1 MRLKLNSISLKKPI
15 NEEESS
21 SAKKRSNF
29 SKAKLLKEI
38 ETELCKGIESLPED
52 VKRYDL
58 LTKYKQSDEQQQVK
72 KEEFLRLL
80 ILYKTENRKAKDLNE
95 KFKRTNDILEIE
107 TLTRSKLED
116 KQNEI
121 LKTFALLQKELENS
135 KNKNNNLEHKLM
147 ECQKKLEEKTEIS
160 PTSQLKHSSSIQL
173 KEIKLTR
180 GSSFIKKKTKAI
192 KSLEGPTPASH
203 FNKLKTIKP
212 LEMNKNSGFQLL
224 EKIKSK
230 SLKKFDN
237 FMHVKLILKQINLI
251 YAERIN
257 ATKENESMKQ
267 QFFSNE
273 IYNYYLGLFGLKKIA
288 DKRFII
294 FVLSLK
300 KYISYFRINMFAK

>member
-1 MRLKLNSISLKKPI
+1 MNATIP
-15 NEEESS
+15 NEEAF
-21 SAKKRSNF
+21 SAKQQSNF
-29 SKAKLLKEI
+29 SKMKLLKEI
-38 ETELCKGIESLPED
+38 ENELCKGIESLPED

-58 LTKYKQSDEQQQVK
+58 LTKYKQSDEQKQVK

-80 ILYKTENRKAKDLNE
+80 ILYKTENRKAKDLTE
-95 KFKRTNDILEIE
+95 KFKRTNDILEME
-107 TLTRSKLED
+107 TLTRSKIEEKHSD
-116 KQNEI
+116 T
-121 LKTFALLQKELENS
+121 LKNLSLLQKELENF
-135 KNKNNNLEHKLM
+135 KNKNNNLEHKLI
-147 ECQKKLEEKTEIS
+147 EYKKKIEEKTENSSI
-160 PTSQLKHSSSIQL
+160 PQLKHSSSIQL
-173 KEIKLTR
+173 KEIKFKR
-180 GSSFIKKKTKAI
+180 GASFIKKKI
-192 KSLEGPTPASH
+192 KTNKSFEGSSSISH
-203 FNKLKTIKP
+203 FTKLKTMKP
-212 LEMNKNSGFQLL
+212 LDLNKNSGFQLL
-224 EKIKSK
+224 ERIKSK

-257 ATKENESMKQ
+257 ATKENETMKQ